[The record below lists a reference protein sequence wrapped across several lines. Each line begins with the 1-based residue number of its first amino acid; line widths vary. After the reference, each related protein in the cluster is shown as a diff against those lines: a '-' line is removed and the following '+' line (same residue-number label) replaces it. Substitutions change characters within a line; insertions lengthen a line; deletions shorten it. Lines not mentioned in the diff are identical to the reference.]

1 MEVRVLK
8 RSIRLFDP
16 SIHVMVPVFGC
27 GPQWLKDSPVVWLM
41 GPLVHGVLE
50 SPFAGA
56 TLRLK
61 LCGCPLLCSGYGGL
75 GGKISLRSEHVRI
88 YYTLPAHMFA
98 LKVLSVPKNLSG
110 KSKY

>member
-8 RSIRLFDP
+8 RGIRLFDP

-50 SPFAGA
+50 SPFCWCHAPA
-56 TLRLK
+56 AIMRL
-61 LCGCPLLCSGYGGL
+61 P
-75 GGKISLRSEHVRI
+75 
-88 YYTLPAHMFA
+88 FA
-98 LKVLSVPKNLSG
+98 LQWIWRIWG
-110 KSKY
+110 